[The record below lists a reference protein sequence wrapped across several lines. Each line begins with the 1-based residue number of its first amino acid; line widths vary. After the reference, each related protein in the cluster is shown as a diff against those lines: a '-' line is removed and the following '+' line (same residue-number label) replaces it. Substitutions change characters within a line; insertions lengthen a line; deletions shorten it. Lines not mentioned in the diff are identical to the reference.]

1 MEISSVRHNY
11 FLMAFVRH
19 SAAGTDAREEELQMD
34 RLGYRPK
41 DKVQRIQP
49 VAGIDSYKGRVL
61 DVTG

>member
-1 MEISSVRHNY
+1 
-11 FLMAFVRH
+11 MAFVRH
-19 SAAGTDAREEELQMD
+19 SAAGTDEALRKAREEELQMD